1 MVRLID
7 YLKEEC
13 VLFLDPTSK
22 EDVIEKLVD
31 VVFAAK
37 SLPDRELF
45 FEALI
50 DREKL
55 VSTAI
60 GMGVALPHTKLP
72 VYQDFFVSVGI
83 LRAGLDWEA
92 IDDSLVRIVFLIGG
106 PEDRQ
111 TDYLQLLSSVTVAMR
126 DEQLRKRLM
135 TATSPQEVVTLLK
148 GFKTFGY
155 TDHE

>member
-13 VLFLDPTSK
+13 ILFLDPTSK

-31 VVFAAK
+31 VVFASK
-37 SLPDRELF
+37 ILPDRELF
-45 FEALI
+45 LKALI

-60 GMGVALPHTKLP
+60 GMGVALPHAKLP
-72 VYQDFFVSVGI
+72 VYQEFFVSVGI
-83 LRAGLDWEA
+83 LRTGLDWDA

-126 DEQLRKRLM
+126 DELLRKRLM
-135 TATSPQEVVTLLK
+135 TAASPQEVLALLK
-148 GFKTFGY
+148 GFKSFS
-155 TDHE
+155 